1 MGAACTRTCWN
12 SSRMLALKLGLQL
25 VLDELRCGGTGV
37 GCDGVQIVAQ
47 GITDLRAQI
56 LDEGAQG
63 RDDTR
68 YLVAHALHVLDDED
82 VGRDANCA

>member
-1 MGAACTRTCWN
+1 
-12 SSRMLALKLGLQL
+12 MLALKLGLQL